1 MAYSYLPS
9 QRTRTNSPKRTV
21 LTPDMPGSDSD
32 PFGDSAA
39 IFSGHPHISIVT
51 VYRNACWM
59 RIPSLGLVEGDIIA
73 LMGGDI
79 TPGKVFELLPEE
91 TVKRN
96 YLTAL
101 GDEDGDGEEKEK
113 EEGKIGDKDG
123 ERGRERER
131 ERERELYKQMSA
143 DSKNQNI
150 NNNNNNSKNHV
161 SKGGHYYDSWSL
173 RQDADI
179 SDAPQALGTGT
190 GTFPVLNPILTHKGP
205 IIRNGKIL
213 EKGTKI
219 HLRARFPD
227 RSLIE
232 RTQSKNSGSASD
244 ANLLMAR
251 RKKSSTYDTYTSKLG
266 AVSSR
271 VCREIF
277 RAILLFIIIILLIL

>member
-1 MAYSYLPS
+1 
-9 QRTRTNSPKRTV
+9 
-21 LTPDMPGSDSD
+21 MPGSDSD

-51 VYRNACWM
+51 VYRNNCWM

-113 EEGKIGDKDG
+113 EGGKLCEKDG
-123 ERGRERER
+123 ERGREREKER
-131 ERERELYKQMSA
+131 ERERERDLFKQMSEEG
-143 DSKNQNI
+143 KNQNI
-150 NNNNNNSKNHV
+150 NVNNNNKINKTNHNN
-161 SKGGHYYDSWSL
+161 DSWSL

-179 SDAPQALGTGT
+179 GGSSQALGTGT
-190 GTFPVLNPILTHKGP
+190 GTETETSPVLNPILTYKGS
-205 IIRNGKIL
+205 ISRNGKIL

-227 RSLIE
+227 KSLIE
-232 RTQSKNSGSASD
+232 RTQSKNSGSGSD

-266 AVSSR
+266 TASSR
-271 VCREIF
+271 VCREIST
-277 RAILLFIIIILLIL
+277 RLFSCFI

>member
-1 MAYSYLPS
+1 
-9 QRTRTNSPKRTV
+9 
-21 LTPDMPGSDSD
+21 MPGSDSD
-32 PFGDSAA
+32 PFGDTAA

-51 VYRNACWM
+51 VYRNTCWM

-113 EEGKIGDKDG
+113 EGGKLGEKDG
-123 ERGRERER
+123 ETGMEREKERERER
-131 ERERELYKQMSA
+131 ERERDLFKQMSVEG
-143 DSKNQNI
+143 KNQNI
-150 NNNNNNSKNHV
+150 NVNNNNNNNKTNHNN
-161 SKGGHYYDSWSL
+161 DSWSL
-173 RQDADI
+173 RQDADLGGT
-179 SDAPQALGTGT
+179 SQALGTGT
-190 GTFPVLNPILTHKGP
+190 GTGTSPVLNPILTYKGS
-205 IIRNGKIL
+205 INRNGKIL

-227 RSLIE
+227 KSLIE
-232 RTQSKNSGSASD
+232 RTQSKNSGSGSD

-266 AVSSR
+266 TASSR
-271 VCREIF
+271 VCREISARLF
-277 RAILLFIIIILLIL
+277 YVFIVFILLLFFIDFIYNSGVFVSLS